1 MRALP
6 ARWRRPG
13 PDGASRRRGW
23 RPRGGLG
30 LRRSPPRSPRGTC
43 RSPTATDIRRYAPG
57 ARCTAGRTRR
67 SGPTRSR
74 RCAPRGTRCGTRR
87 VSVSWGSGSHSQRAP
102 DQRRNRR
109 SPSMPQVPGRV
120 TPGRPTDR
128 PGAPITTNCRSPC
141 GSARARTRGNNG
153 IAIRQGCR
161 RHRWRLRDRAGLGHP
176 PGRGRGVSG
185 RRRPRR
191 YVGRSD
197 DWPGIVEA
205 VITRFGGI
213 DLAHLN
219 AGVTT
224 GEADITKVTDDIY
237 RRAVGVN
244 VDGVVFGVRALVPAL
259 SARGGGAIVATASL
273 AGLIGFSPDPIYC
286 LTKHAVVG
294 LVRSLGP
301 QLAEH
306 HITINA
312 VCPSI
317 VDTPLIDDM
326 REVLEGS
333 GFPLIDVA
341 TVSEAV
347 FDRLV
352 GEETGEA
359 MVIQAG
365 REALPFRFARP
376 PGPRVGGTVG
386 QMPPEEFA
394 AHDQG

>member
-1 MRALP
+1 MAVVTGGGSGIGLATATRLAE
-6 ARWRRPG
+6 A
-13 PDGASRRRGW
+13 GASVAVVDLDGRSAEAAAGEL
-23 RPRGGLG
+23 GGLG
-30 LRRSPPRSPRGTC
+30 LQ
-43 RSPTATDIRRYAPG
+43 AD
-57 ARCTAGRTRR
+57 
-67 SGPTRSR
+67 
-74 RCAPRGTRCGTRR
+74 
-87 VSVSWGSGSHSQRAP
+87 
-102 DQRRNRR
+102 
-109 SPSMPQVPGRV
+109 
-120 TPGRPTDR
+120 
-128 PGAPITTNCRSPC
+128 
-141 GSARARTRGNNG
+141 
-153 IAIRQGCR
+153 
-161 RHRWRLRDRAGLGHP
+161 
-176 PGRGRGVSG
+176 
-185 RRRPRR
+185 
-191 YVGRSD
+191 VGRSEA
-197 DWPGIVEA
+197 WPGIVEA
-205 VITRFGGI
+205 VTSRFGGI

-294 LVRSLGP
+294 LVRSLVP
-301 QLAEH
+301 QLAER

-326 REVLEGS
+326 RNMLEGS
-333 GFPLIDVA
+333 GFPLIDVGA
-341 TVSEAV
+341 VAEAV
-347 FDRLV
+347 VDRLV
-352 GEETGEA
+352 GEETGQA

-376 PGPRVGGTVG
+376 PGPRAGGAVGK
-386 QMPPEEFA
+386 MPPAGFA

>member
-1 MRALP
+1 MGSLSGKVAVVTGGGSGIGLATATRLAEAGVSVAVVDLDGSSADRA
-6 ARWRRPG
+6 A
-13 PDGASRRRGW
+13 
-23 RPRGGLG
+23 GGLG
-30 LRRSPPRSPRGTC
+30 
-43 RSPTATDIRRYAPG
+43 
-57 ARCTAGRTRR
+57 
-67 SGPTRSR
+67 
-74 RCAPRGTRCGTRR
+74 
-87 VSVSWGSGSHSQRAP
+87 
-102 DQRRNRR
+102 
-109 SPSMPQVPGRV
+109 
-120 TPGRPTDR
+120 
-128 PGAPITTNCRSPC
+128 
-141 GSARARTRGNNG
+141 
-153 IAIRQGCR
+153 
-161 RHRWRLRDRAGLGHP
+161 GLALQAD
-176 PGRGRGVSG
+176 
-185 RRRPRR
+185 
-191 YVGRSD
+191 VGRSD
-197 DWPGIVEA
+197 VWPGIVDA
-205 VITRFGGI
+205 VITRYGGI

-224 GEADITKVTDDIY
+224 GEADITKVTDEIY

-244 VDGVVFGVRALVPAL
+244 VDGVVFGIRALVPAL

-326 REVLEGS
+326 RDVLEGS
-333 GFPLIDVA
+333 GFPLIEVSA
-341 TVSEAV
+341 VSEAV